1 MKHWHVALAL
11 VVFGLL
17 IGCTSPDP
25 AQQGVN
31 EAQQDIRQGRVA
43 DAKADLE
50 ILREDYPD
58 DLEVRIEL
66 AEVYYQEARLALEAN
81 DQAEYLRLLGAA
93 QEELIAAVA
102 IDPAAAA
109 PHTWMGIVAAY
120 RGDLDT
126 ALQSFQNASHLA
138 PVSGVSYTNIAHVWV
153 YMGKLSSARTMLDKG
168 RKLRAPQDEIDRI
181 EILAAWRGKD
191 FIEAKDVFDMALDNP
206 GFADSWDGAP
216 LPSRMNTFDDFA
228 RVCCANP
235 SCGPNMGNA
244 CRNAQLDVAKRELAE
259 ETIRQELQL
268 EMERRRKLREIYER
282 RRDLEITIEAPEGD
296 TE

>member
-206 GFADSWDGAP
+206 VFADTWERLLRESIVWSEHGQRVPPGADRGGEARARGRHHPPGAP
-216 LPSRMNTFDDFA
+216 AGDGTPAQAPRDLRAPSRPGDHHRGP
-228 RVCCANP
+228 RV
-235 SCGPNMGNA
+235 
-244 CRNAQLDVAKRELAE
+244 RHRVA
-259 ETIRQELQL
+259 
-268 EMERRRKLREIYER
+268 
-282 RRDLEITIEAPEGD
+282 
-296 TE
+296 

>member
-11 VVFGLL
+11 VVFGALL
-17 IGCTSPDP
+17 GCTGAET

-31 EAQQDIRQGRVA
+31 EAAEETREARVA
-43 DAKADLE
+43 DAKENLE

-58 DLEVRIEL
+58 DLEVRVQL
-66 AEVYYQEARLALEAN
+66 ADVYYQEARLALEAG

-93 QEELIAAVA
+93 QDELIAAVA

-126 ALQSFQNASHLA
+126 AVESFQNASRLA
-138 PVSGVSYTNIAHVWV
+138 PVQGVSYTNLAHVWV
-153 YMGKLSSARTMLDKG
+153 YKGRLSRARTLLDKG
-168 RKLRAPQDEIDRI
+168 RKLRGPPDEIDRI
-181 EILAAWRGKD
+181 EILAAWRGGD
-191 FIEAKDVFDMALDNP
+191 FIEARDVFDMALDNP
-206 GFADSWDGAP
+206 GFADSWDGAV
-216 LPSRMNTFDDFA
+216 LPKRMESFDDFA
-228 RVCCANP
+228 NVCCANP
-235 SCGPNMGNA
+235 SCGPNMGSA
-244 CRNAQLDVAKRELAE
+244 CRLAQIEVAKRELEE
-259 ETIRQELQL
+259 ETVLQELQL

-282 RRDLEITIEAPEGD
+282 RRDLEITIEAPEED